1 MRRGRNK
8 QRGQA
13 TLEFALTYTSIVLPL
28 TAGIV
33 FTAQLL
39 WVWHSVVEFTR
50 EGARYAVTHCYQGGG
65 SNVASYMRSHVP
77 IVVDQDQ
84 FQQGG
89 ADIQVTYFQRNID
102 TGLLEE
108 FSCSGGECST
118 ECIPDAVTVRVAN
131 YEYRR
136 FFNYLGLPG
145 LQLPDF
151 QTSLPM
157 ESAGCD
163 PDTAQCLP

>member
-1 MRRGRNK
+1 MKRNRK
-8 QRGQA
+8 GQA
-13 TLEFALTYTSIVLPL
+13 TIEFAVTYIAILLPL
-28 TAGIV
+28 TVGIV

-39 WVWHSVVEFTR
+39 WVWHSVIDFTR
-50 EGARYAVTHCYQGGG
+50 DGARYAVTHCYQGAGE
-65 SNVASYMRSHVP
+65 NVASYMRTHVP
-77 IVVDQDQ
+77 IVVDRDQ
-84 FQQGG
+84 FAQGG
-89 ADIQVTYFQRNID
+89 ANIQVTYFQRSID
-102 TGLLEE
+102 SGLLED
-108 FSCSGGECST
+108 FSCTGGDCST
-118 ECIPDAVTVRVAN
+118 ECVPDAVTVRVTN
-131 YEYRR
+131 YEFRK